1 MSLDKAFSRGKSMKR
16 MGTSTLTAAAALLA
30 GVMMTSAA
38 GAAPASSL
46 QAVGSQVNG
55 QDATVQTIRDGRGRH
70 GRWHGRHHR
79 HNGWGWG
86 GAAAA
91 GLLLTAPLWAGGT
104 YAYDEPYDG
113 YDGGY
118 DDGAYAYS
126 GGGVAR
132 CEATFRSFDPATG
145 TYMGYDGVRRAC
157 PYL

>member
-1 MSLDKAFSRGKSMKR
+1 MKR

-38 GAAPASSL
+38 IAAPASSL

-55 QDATVQTIRDGRGRH
+55 QDATVQTVRR
-70 GRWHGRHHR
+70 GRWHGHRHHR
-79 HNGWGWG
+79 HNGLGWG
-86 GAAAA
+86 AAAAA
-91 GLLLTAPLWAGGT
+91 GLLLSAPLWAGGT

-118 DDGAYAYS
+118 DGYAYS
-126 GGGVAR
+126 GGGEAR
-132 CEATFRSFDPATG
+132 CEATFRSYDPSSG

>member
-1 MSLDKAFSRGKSMKR
+1 MKR

-55 QDATVQTIRDGRGRH
+55 QDATVQTVRDGRH
-70 GRWHGRHHR
+70 GRWHGRRHR
-79 HNGWGWG
+79 GHNGLGWG
-86 GAAAA
+86 AAAAA
-91 GLLLTAPLWAGGT
+91 GLLLGAPLWAGGT

-113 YDGGY
+113 DDGYDGGS
-118 DDGAYAYS
+118 YAYS
-126 GGGVAR
+126 GGGEAR
-132 CEATFRSFDPATG
+132 CEATFRSYDPSSG